1 MTRILQADDAAIRY
15 ANWRIYASAAGLK
28 REIAGKEVSGT
39 GRRRWRAQA
48 EMRIRMARHHPPARG
63 THEKALLNQKRLQHV
78 FDGAAL
84 FADGGGQAVDAH
96 RAAVEFVDEG
106 EQQLAVHH
114 VDAFAINVEHVQ
126 RLLRHSAADAAVG
139 LDLGVI
145 THTAQ
150 QAVGD
155 ARRAARAAGD
165 FSGALTLHHEIQNR
179 RGTLHDRDQIV
190 GTVKLEPLHDT
201 ETIAQRLEFYSTD
214 DLI

>member
-63 THEKALLNQKRLQHV
+63 THEKALLNLKRLQHV

-96 RAAVEFVDEG
+96 RPAVELVDEG
-106 EQQLAVHH
+106 EQQQAVHH
-114 VDAFAINVEHVQ
+114 VETFAVDVEHVQ
-126 RLLRHSAADAAVG
+126 RLLGRRAADAAIG
-139 LDLGVI
+139 FDLGVN
-145 THTAQ
+145 THAPR
-150 QAVGD
+150 QAVG
-155 ARRAARAAGD
+155 
-165 FSGALTLHHEIQNR
+165 
-179 RGTLHDRDQIV
+179 
-190 GTVKLEPLHDT
+190 
-201 ETIAQRLEFYSTD
+201 
-214 DLI
+214 